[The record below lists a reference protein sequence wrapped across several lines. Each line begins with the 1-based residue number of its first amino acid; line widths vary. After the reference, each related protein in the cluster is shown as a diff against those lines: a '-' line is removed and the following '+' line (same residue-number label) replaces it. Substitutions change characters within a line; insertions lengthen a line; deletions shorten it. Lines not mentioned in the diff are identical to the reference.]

1 MKGSSVFIVIMAVVV
16 MMVALSGCTSTN
28 DPPVAQ
34 VTSTPAVTFTTAPT
48 PALTT
53 MPTPV
58 PTPVPDTA
66 AIADKA
72 FVDAAEACIA
82 ATPVI
87 SNVTTQLAF
96 TTCVQNTP
104 DPKGVCAV
112 KYKYNV
118 LKATKDDATTA
129 GYSRENKRI
138 PLVREAYS
146 RNMSYNTMT
155 DTVEACNLQPV
166 GFPM

>member
-1 MKGSSVFIVIMAVVV
+1 MV
-16 MMVALSGCTSTN
+16 VALSGCTSTN
-28 DPPVAQ
+28 PPPVAP
-34 VTSTPAVTFTTAPT
+34 VESTPAVTYTPAPT

-53 MPTPV
+53 IPTSAPA
-58 PTPVPDTA
+58 PVPDTA

-87 SNVTTQLAF
+87 SDVTTQLTF
-96 TTCVQNTP
+96 TTCMQNAP

-118 LKATKDDATTA
+118 LKATKDDATSA

-138 PLVREAYS
+138 PLVRDAYT
-146 RNMSYNTMT
+146 RNLSYNTMT
-155 DTVEACNLQPV
+155 DTVEACSQQPLGV
-166 GFPM
+166 PI